1 LGVEPE
7 PEAPSA
13 MAPAPE
19 EIPPAPAPSVEDK
32 VAKLRTAFE
41 AGRIP
46 RAAYESNLRKL
57 GVEPEPVEVPAAPP
71 IPAQPPVP
79 SAAERVVRIHEAY
92 KAGRMTREQYESN
105 LRRLGVEPEPVKAP
119 PPPPAP
125 ARPPVPS
132 AAERAAKIHDAYRAG
147 RMTREQYV
155 RNVRALGV
163 EPLPEP
169 APEAIPPPPAAP
181 APPPEPAPPP
191 AVTSEERLAKLRA
204 AFAAGRISRESY
216 VANAKALGYD
226 VRALGL
232 EMAVE
237 APVPPPPRTLS
248 PQERIGR
255 MHVAYRAGKMPRETY
270 VKNVTA
276 LGGTPLPETA
286 SSPEERVAR
295 LRAAFEA
302 GRMTRQA
309 YEANLAKLGRVP
321 PPPPAEAVNPPAPEA
336 VAPPANV
343 EERAD
348 LLTSMFV
355 NGKISRAV
363 YEKNLGR
370 MYEGAD
376 PRLVRLRLALADGRI
391 PRETYEANARRLRG
405 GT

>member
-1 LGVEPE
+1 
-7 PEAPSA
+7 
-13 MAPAPE
+13 
-19 EIPPAPAPSVEDK
+19 
-32 VAKLRTAFE
+32 
-41 AGRIP
+41 
-46 RAAYESNLRKL
+46 
-57 GVEPEPVEVPAAPP
+57 
-71 IPAQPPVP
+71 
-79 SAAERVVRIHEAY
+79 
-92 KAGRMTREQYESN
+92 
-105 LRRLGVEPEPVKAP
+105 
-119 PPPPAP
+119 
-125 ARPPVPS
+125 
-132 AAERAAKIHDAYRAG
+132 
-147 RMTREQYV
+147 MTREQYV
-155 RNVRALGV
+155 QNVRALGV

-169 APEAIPPPPAAP
+169 TPEAPPIPPPPVAP
-181 APPPEPAPPP
+181 APPPVPILVPPP
-191 AVTSEERLAKLRA
+191 AVAPEEKLAKLRA

-216 VANAKALGYD
+216 AANAKALGFD

-248 PQERIGR
+248 PEERIER
-255 MHVAYRAGKMPRETY
+255 MHVAYRAGKMPRDTY
-270 VKNVTA
+270 VRSVTA
-276 LGGTPLPETA
+276 LGGTPLPESA

-302 GRMTRQA
+302 GKMTRQA
-309 YEANLAKLGRVP
+309 YEANLAKLGLVP
-321 PPPPAEAVNPPAPEA
+321 PPPPMEVLNPPAPEA
-336 VAPPANV
+336 LAPPANV

-405 GT
+405 GG